1 MEGIVG
7 IIGVFILLIAIYI
20 LTVKYPILKNILWAA
35 AFLRISAA
43 LIHFFLFTLPDGDL
57 DAIKFEYHI
66 WLFSKLSFVDYF
78 NSFKTSD
85 LALTFTWILSLI
97 YRIFGRNPLIIQS
110 VGMYVGLLSVILLFK
125 ISYILSK
132 DLLKSKQSTWF
143 FAVFPTVILYNALI
157 LREVY
162 VMYFLLIV
170 ILNFVKWY
178 QSKNIHFGFICLLF
192 SLPLYYLHGSNII
205 ITVLIFILFFF
216 SSFNFFINRLKL
228 EKFNLF
234 HSLVII
240 STPLVTLYLFTIL
253 PGIKIPYLGKF
264 DDIFT
269 FSRILFQTKVTNFG
283 GSVYPDWLSP
293 ESPLDFF
300 LLIIPRLGY
309 LLFSPFIWDLR
320 AINHLLGFV
329 DGLLYLFVF
338 YWIAK
343 GILFEKH
350 KQIITRILIILIPL
364 LVVYSWGV
372 GNFGTALR
380 HRVKFIPVF
389 IAISTIYVPKITL
402 TKKSAVPKPNE

>member
-1 MEGIVG
+1 MTIRWP
-7 IIGVFILLIAIYI
+7 L
-20 LTVKYPILKNILWAA
+20 LKNIIWIGAL
-35 AFLRISAA
+35 LRILAA
-43 LIHFFLFTLPDGDL
+43 LIHFFIFQLPDGKI
-57 DAIKFEYHI
+57 DAVKFENYT
-66 WLFSKLSFVDYF
+66 WSFSQMPFNDYIL
-78 NSFKTSD
+78 SFKTNT
-85 LALTFTWILSLI
+85 LALTFTWVLSLI
-97 YRIFGRNPLIIQS
+97 YRLFGRSPLLLQCISIFIGVLCILLVYKLS
-110 VGMYVGLLSVILLFK
+110 FLLSNNEK
-125 ISYILSK
+125 K
-132 DLLKSKQSTWF
+132 AKQSAWIL
-143 FAVFPTVILYNALI
+143 AVFPTVILYNSLI
-157 LREVY
+157 LREVF
-162 VMYFLLIV
+162 VMFFLLLAFIY
-170 ILNFVKWY
+170 FAKWY
-178 QSKNIHFGFICLLF
+178 ISKNVNYGILTLVCFI
-192 SLPLYYLHGSNII
+192 PLYYLHSA
-205 ITVLIFILFFF
+205 LILGGVTFFAI
-216 SSFNFFINRLKL
+216 FFIESIGFFKVRYRQN
-228 EKFNLF
+228 KFSII
-234 HSLVII
+234 HSII
-240 STPLVTLYLFTIL
+240 LSVTPLVTLYLFTIL

-269 FSRILFQTKVTNFG
+269 FSRILFQTKVTSLG

-293 ESPLDFF
+293 KSPLDFF

>member
-1 MEGIVG
+1 MTIRWP
-7 IIGVFILLIAIYI
+7 L
-20 LTVKYPILKNILWAA
+20 LKNIIWIGAL
-35 AFLRISAA
+35 LRILAA
-43 LIHFFLFTLPDGDL
+43 LIHFFIFQLPDGKI
-57 DAIKFEYHI
+57 DAVKFENYT
-66 WLFSKLSFVDYF
+66 WSFSQMPFNDYIL
-78 NSFKTSD
+78 SFKTNT
-85 LALTFTWILSLI
+85 LALTFTWVLSLI
-97 YRIFGRNPLIIQS
+97 YRLFGRSPLLLQCISIFIGVLCILLVYKLS
-110 VGMYVGLLSVILLFK
+110 FLLSNNEK
-125 ISYILSK
+125 K
-132 DLLKSKQSTWF
+132 AKQSAWIL
-143 FAVFPTVILYNALI
+143 AVFPTVILYNSLI
-157 LREVY
+157 LREVF
-162 VMYFLLIV
+162 VMFFLLLAFIY
-170 ILNFVKWY
+170 FAKWHI
-178 QSKNIHFGFICLLF
+178 SKNVNYGILTLVCFI
-192 SLPLYYLHGSNII
+192 PLYYLHSALILGGVTFFAIFFIESIGFFKVRYRQNKFNII
-205 ITVLIFILFFF
+205 HAILL
-216 SSFNFFINRLKL
+216 SF
-228 EKFNLF
+228 
-234 HSLVII
+234 
-240 STPLVTLYLFTIL
+240 TPLITLYLFTIL

-269 FSRILFQTKVTNFG
+269 FSRILFQTKVTSLG

-293 ESPLDFF
+293 KSPLDFF

-364 LVVYSWGV
+364 LIVYSWGV

-402 TKKSAVPKPNE
+402 TKKISGSKT

>member
-1 MEGIVG
+1 MEAVLG
-7 IIGVFILLIAIYI
+7 IIGICLLLVLIYAMTI
-20 LTVKYPILKNILWAA
+20 RWPLLKNIIWIGVL
-35 AFLRISAA
+35 LRILAA
-43 LIHFFLFTLPDGDL
+43 LIHFFIFQLPDGKI
-57 DAIKFEYHI
+57 DAVKFENYA
-66 WLFSKLSFVDYF
+66 WSFSQMPFNDYLL
-78 NSFKTSD
+78 SFKTNT
-85 LALTFTWILSLI
+85 LALTFTWFLSLI
-97 YRIFGRNPLIIQS
+97 YRLFGRSPLLLQCISIFIGVLCILLVYKLS
-110 VGMYVGLLSVILLFK
+110 FLLSNNEK
-125 ISYILSK
+125 K
-132 DLLKSKQSTWF
+132 AKQSAWIL
-143 FAVFPTVILYNALI
+143 AVFPTVILYNSLI
-157 LREVY
+157 LREVF
-162 VMYFLLIV
+162 VMFFLLLAFIY
-170 ILNFVKWY
+170 FSKWY
-178 QSKNIHFGFICLLF
+178 ISKNVNYGILTLVCFI
-192 SLPLYYLHGSNII
+192 PLYYLHSA
-205 ITVLIFILFFF
+205 LILGGVTFFAIF
-216 SSFNFFINRLKL
+216 FLESINFFKIRYRRN
-228 EKFNLF
+228 KFSITHAILL
-234 HSLVII
+234 SV
-240 STPLVTLYLFTIL
+240 TPLVTLYLFTVL

-269 FSRILFQTKVTNFG
+269 FSRILFQTKVTSLG

-364 LVVYSWGV
+364 LIVYSWGV

-402 TKKSAVPKPNE
+402 TKKTEVPKPNE

>member
-1 MEGIVG
+1 MTIRWP
-7 IIGVFILLIAIYI
+7 L
-20 LTVKYPILKNILWAA
+20 LKNIIWIGAL
-35 AFLRISAA
+35 LRILAA
-43 LIHFFLFTLPDGDL
+43 LIHFFIFQLPDGKI
-57 DAIKFEYHI
+57 DAVKFENYA
-66 WLFSKLSFVDYF
+66 WSFSQMPFNDYLL
-78 NSFKTSD
+78 SFKTNT
-85 LALTFTWILSLI
+85 LALTFTWVLSLI
-97 YRIFGRNPLIIQS
+97 YRLFGRSPLLLQCISIFIGVLCILLVYKLS
-110 VGMYVGLLSVILLFK
+110 FLLSNNEK
-125 ISYILSK
+125 K
-132 DLLKSKQSTWF
+132 AKQSAWIL
-143 FAVFPTVILYNALI
+143 AVFPTVILYNSLI
-157 LREVY
+157 LREVF
-162 VMYFLLIV
+162 VMFFLLLAFIY
-170 ILNFVKWY
+170 FAKWY
-178 QSKNIHFGFICLLF
+178 ISKNVNYGILTLVCFI
-192 SLPLYYLHGSNII
+192 PLYYLHSALILGG
-205 ITVLIFILFFF
+205 ITFFAIFFIESILFFKVRYRQNKF
-216 SSFNFFINRLKL
+216 S
-228 EKFNLF
+228 
-234 HSLVII
+234 II
-240 STPLVTLYLFTIL
+240 HAILLSVTPLVTLYLFTVL

-293 ESPLDFF
+293 KSPLDFF

-402 TKKSAVPKPNE
+402 TKKIRGSKT

>member
-1 MEGIVG
+1 MEAVLG
-7 IIGVFILLIAIYI
+7 IIGICLLLVLIYVMTI
-20 LTVKYPILKNILWAA
+20 RWPLLKNIIWIGAL
-35 AFLRISAA
+35 LRILAA
-43 LIHFFLFTLPDGDL
+43 LIHFFIFQLPDGKI
-57 DAIKFEYHI
+57 DAVKFENYA
-66 WLFSKLSFVDYF
+66 WSFSQMPFNDYLL
-78 NSFKTSD
+78 SFKTNT
-85 LALTFTWILSLI
+85 LALTFTWFLSLI
-97 YRIFGRNPLIIQS
+97 YRLFGRSPLLLQCISIFIGVLCILLVYKLS
-110 VGMYVGLLSVILLFK
+110 FLLSNNEK
-125 ISYILSK
+125 K
-132 DLLKSKQSTWF
+132 AKQSAWIL
-143 FAVFPTVILYNALI
+143 AVFPTVILYNSLI
-157 LREVY
+157 LREVF
-162 VMYFLLIV
+162 VMFFLLLAFIY
-170 ILNFVKWY
+170 FAKWY
-178 QSKNIHFGFICLLF
+178 ISKNVNYGILTLVCFI
-192 SLPLYYLHGSNII
+192 PLYYLHSALILGG
-205 ITVLIFILFFF
+205 ITFFAIFFIESILFFKVRYRQNKF
-216 SSFNFFINRLKL
+216 S
-228 EKFNLF
+228 
-234 HSLVII
+234 II
-240 STPLVTLYLFTIL
+240 HAILLSVTPLVTLYLFTVL

-269 FSRILFQTKVTNFG
+269 FSRILFQTKVTSLG

-293 ESPLDFF
+293 KSPLDFF

-389 IAISTIYVPKITL
+389 IAISTIYVPKIAL
-402 TKKSAVPKPNE
+402 TKKSEVPKPNE

>member
-1 MEGIVG
+1 MTIRWP
-7 IIGVFILLIAIYI
+7 L
-20 LTVKYPILKNILWAA
+20 LKNIICIGAL
-35 AFLRISAA
+35 LRILAA
-43 LIHFFLFTLPDGDL
+43 LIHFFIFQLPDGKI
-57 DAIKFEYHI
+57 DAVKFENYA
-66 WLFSKLSFVDYF
+66 WTFSQMPFNDYLL
-78 NSFKTSD
+78 SFKTNN
-85 LALTFTWILSLI
+85 LALTFTWVLSLI
-97 YRIFGRNPLIIQS
+97 YRLFGRSPLLLQCISIFIGVLCILLVYKLS
-110 VGMYVGLLSVILLFK
+110 FLLSNNEK
-125 ISYILSK
+125 K
-132 DLLKSKQSTWF
+132 AKQSACIL
-143 FAVFPTVILYNALI
+143 AVFPTVILYNSLI
-157 LREVY
+157 LREVF
-162 VMYFLLIV
+162 VMFFLLLAFIY
-170 ILNFVKWY
+170 FAKWY
-178 QSKNIHFGFICLLF
+178 ISKNVNYGILTLVCFI
-192 SLPLYYLHGSNII
+192 PLYYLHSA
-205 ITVLIFILFFF
+205 LILGGVTFFAI
-216 SSFNFFINRLKL
+216 FFIESIGFFKVRYRQN
-228 EKFNLF
+228 KF
-234 HSLVII
+234 SII
-240 STPLVTLYLFTIL
+240 HAILLSVTPLVTLYLFTIL

-269 FSRILFQTKVTNFG
+269 FSRILFQTKVTSLG

-293 ESPLDFF
+293 KSPLDFF

-402 TKKSAVPKPNE
+402 TKKSEVPKPNE

>member
-1 MEGIVG
+1 MEAVLG
-7 IIGVFILLIAIYI
+7 IIGICLLLVLIYVMTI
-20 LTVKYPILKNILWAA
+20 RWPLLKSIIWIGAL
-35 AFLRISAA
+35 LRILAA
-43 LIHFFLFTLPDGDL
+43 LIHFFIFQLPDGKI
-57 DAIKFEYHI
+57 DAVKFENYA
-66 WLFSKLSFVDYF
+66 WSFSQMPFNDYLL
-78 NSFKTSD
+78 SFKTNT
-85 LALTFTWILSLI
+85 LALTFTWVLSLI
-97 YRIFGRNPLIIQS
+97 YRLFGRSPLLLQCISIFIGVLCILLVYKLS
-110 VGMYVGLLSVILLFK
+110 FLLSNNEK
-125 ISYILSK
+125 K
-132 DLLKSKQSTWF
+132 AKQSAWIL
-143 FAVFPTVILYNALI
+143 AVFPTVILYNSLI
-157 LREVY
+157 LREVF
-162 VMYFLLIV
+162 VMFFLLLAFIY
-170 ILNFVKWY
+170 FAKWY
-178 QSKNIHFGFICLLF
+178 ISKNVNYGILTLVCFI
-192 SLPLYYLHGSNII
+192 PLYYLHSA
-205 ITVLIFILFFF
+205 LILGGVTFFAI
-216 SSFNFFINRLKL
+216 FFIESIGFFKVRYRQN
-228 EKFNLF
+228 KF
-234 HSLVII
+234 SII
-240 STPLVTLYLFTIL
+240 HAILLSFTPLITLYLFTIL

-364 LVVYSWGV
+364 LIVYSWGV

-402 TKKSAVPKPNE
+402 TKKISGSKT

>member
-1 MEGIVG
+1 
-7 IIGVFILLIAIYI
+7 L
-20 LTVKYPILKNILWAA
+20 
-35 AFLRISAA
+35 AA
-43 LIHFFLFTLPDGDL
+43 LIHFFIFQLPDGKI
-57 DAIKFEYHI
+57 DAVKFENYA
-66 WLFSKLSFVDYF
+66 WSFSQMPFNDYLL
-78 NSFKTSD
+78 SFKTNT
-85 LALTFTWILSLI
+85 LALTFTWVLSLI
-97 YRIFGRNPLIIQS
+97 YRLFGRSPLLLQCISIFIGVLCILFVYKLS
-110 VGMYVGLLSVILLFK
+110 FLLSNNEK
-125 ISYILSK
+125 K
-132 DLLKSKQSTWF
+132 AKQSACIL
-143 FAVFPTVILYNALI
+143 AVFPTVILYNSLI
-157 LREVY
+157 LREVF
-162 VMYFLLIV
+162 VMFFLLLAFIY
-170 ILNFVKWY
+170 FAKWY
-178 QSKNIHFGFICLLF
+178 ISKNVIYGILTLVCFI
-192 SLPLYYLHGSNII
+192 PLYYLHSALILGG
-205 ITVLIFILFFF
+205 IT
-216 SSFNFFINRLKL
+216 FFIIFFIESIDFFKIRYRQN
-228 EKFNLF
+228 KF
-234 HSLVII
+234 SII
-240 STPLVTLYLFTIL
+240 HAILLSVTPLVTLYLFTIL
-253 PGIKIPYLGKF
+253 PGVKIPYLGKF

-293 ESPLDFF
+293 KSPLDFF

-402 TKKSAVPKPNE
+402 TKKIRGSKT

>member
-7 IIGVFILLIAIYI
+7 IIFIFLLIIAIYI
-20 LTVKYPILKNILWAA
+20 LTVKYPILKNILWTA

-43 LIHFFLFTLPDGDL
+43 LIHFFLYTLPDGDL

-66 WLFSKLSFVDYF
+66 WLFSKLSFVEYF
-78 NSFKTSD
+78 NSIRTSD
-85 LALTFTWILSLI
+85 LALTFTWILSLV

-110 VGMYVGLLSVILLFK
+110 VGIYVGLLSVILLFK
-125 ISYILSK
+125 ISFILSK
-132 DLLKSKQSTWF
+132 DLVKSIQSTWF
-143 FAVFPTVILYNALI
+143 FAIFPTVILYNALI

-170 ILNFVKWY
+170 ILYFIKWY
-178 QSKNIHFGFICLLF
+178 YSENIYYGFICLLF
-192 SLPLYYLHGSNII
+192 SMPLYYLHGSNII
-205 ITVLIFILFFF
+205 MTVLIFILFFF
-216 SSFNFFINRLKL
+216 STINFFLNRLKL
-228 EKFNLF
+228 DKFNLI
-234 HSLVII
+234 HSLVLII
-240 STPLVTLYLFTIL
+240 TPLVILYLFTIL

-293 ESPLDFF
+293 KSPLDFF

-338 YWIAK
+338 YWIVK

-402 TKKSAVPKPNE
+402 TKKSEVQKPNE

>member
-1 MEGIVG
+1 MEAVLG
-7 IIGVFILLIAIYI
+7 IIGICLLLVLIYAMTI
-20 LTVKYPILKNILWAA
+20 RWPLLKSIIWIGAL
-35 AFLRISAA
+35 LRILAA
-43 LIHFFLFTLPDGDL
+43 LIHFFIFQLPDGKI
-57 DAIKFEYHI
+57 DAVKFENYA
-66 WLFSKLSFVDYF
+66 WSFSQMPFNDYLL
-78 NSFKTSD
+78 SFKTNT
-85 LALTFTWILSLI
+85 LALTFTWVLSLI
-97 YRIFGRNPLIIQS
+97 YRLFGRSPLLLQCISIFIGVLCILLVYKLS
-110 VGMYVGLLSVILLFK
+110 FLLSNNEK
-125 ISYILSK
+125 K
-132 DLLKSKQSTWF
+132 AKQSAWIL
-143 FAVFPTVILYNALI
+143 AVFPTVILYNSLI
-157 LREVY
+157 LREVF
-162 VMYFLLIV
+162 VMFFLLLAFIY
-170 ILNFVKWY
+170 FSKWY
-178 QSKNIHFGFICLLF
+178 ISKNVNYGILTLVCFI
-192 SLPLYYLHGSNII
+192 PLYYLHSALILGGVTFFAIFFTESIDFFKIRYRLNKFSII
-205 ITVLIFILFFF
+205 HAILL
-216 SSFNFFINRLKL
+216 S
-228 EKFNLF
+228 
-234 HSLVII
+234 V
-240 STPLVTLYLFTIL
+240 TPLVTLYLFTIL
-253 PGIKIPYLGKF
+253 PGVKIPYLGKF

-269 FSRILFQTKVTNFG
+269 FSRILFQTKVTSLG

-293 ESPLDFF
+293 KSPLDFF

-402 TKKSAVPKPNE
+402 TKKSEVLKPNE

>member
-1 MEGIVG
+1 MGEILGLLGICAVIIFMVLLG
-7 IIGVFILLIAIYI
+7 I
-20 LTVKYPILKNILWAA
+20 KYPYLKNIILIGGI
-35 AFLRISAA
+35 LRILAGCF
-43 LIHFFLFTLPDGDL
+43 HFFIFKLPDGNADSVN
-57 DAIKFEYHI
+57 FENYA
-66 WLFSKLSFVDYF
+66 WSFSKLSFEDLFVVIKYK
-78 NSFKTSD
+78 N
-85 LALTFTWILSLI
+85 LALSFVWVLSFIYRLVGRSPLLLQSVSIFIGVLCILLVYKLSFLLSNNEKKAKQSAWIL
-97 YRIFGRNPLIIQS
+97 
-110 VGMYVGLLSVILLFK
+110 
-125 ISYILSK
+125 
-132 DLLKSKQSTWF
+132 
-143 FAVFPTVILYNALI
+143 AVFPTVILYDSLI
-157 LREVY
+157 LREVF
-162 VMYFLLIV
+162 VMFFLLLAFIY
-170 ILNFVKWY
+170 FAKWY
-178 QSKNIHFGFICLLF
+178 ISKNVNYGILTLVCFI
-192 SLPLYYLHGSNII
+192 PLYYLHSA
-205 ITVLIFILFFF
+205 LILGGVIFFILFFIE
-216 SSFNFFINRLKL
+216 SIGFFKVRYRQN
-228 EKFNLF
+228 KFN
-234 HSLVII
+234 II
-240 STPLVTLYLFTIL
+240 HAILLSFTPLVTLYLFTIL

-338 YWIAK
+338 YWIVK

>member
-1 MEGIVG
+1 MEAVLG
-7 IIGVFILLIAIYI
+7 IIGICLLLVLIYVM
-20 LTVKYPILKNILWAA
+20 TVRWPLLKNIIWIGAL
-35 AFLRISAA
+35 LRILAA
-43 LIHFFLFTLPDGDL
+43 LIHFFIFQLPDGKI
-57 DAIKFEYHI
+57 DAVKFENYA
-66 WLFSKLSFVDYF
+66 WSFSQMPFNDYLL
-78 NSFKTSD
+78 SFKTNT
-85 LALTFTWILSLI
+85 LALTFTWVLSLI
-97 YRIFGRNPLIIQS
+97 YRLFGRSPLLLQCISIFIGVLCILLVYKLS
-110 VGMYVGLLSVILLFK
+110 FLLSNNEK
-125 ISYILSK
+125 K
-132 DLLKSKQSTWF
+132 AKQSAWIL
-143 FAVFPTVILYNALI
+143 AIFPTVILYNSLI
-157 LREVY
+157 LREVF
-162 VMYFLLIV
+162 VMFFLLLAFIY
-170 ILNFVKWY
+170 FAKWY
-178 QSKNIHFGFICLLF
+178 ISKNVNYGILTLVCFI
-192 SLPLYYLHGSNII
+192 PLYYLHSALILGG
-205 ITVLIFILFFF
+205 ITFFAIFFIESILFFKVRYRQNKF
-216 SSFNFFINRLKL
+216 S
-228 EKFNLF
+228 
-234 HSLVII
+234 II
-240 STPLVTLYLFTIL
+240 QAILLSVTPLVTLYLFTVL

-269 FSRILFQTKVTNFG
+269 FSRILFQTKVTSLG

-293 ESPLDFF
+293 KSPLDFF

-402 TKKSAVPKPNE
+402 TNKSAVPKPNE

>member
-1 MEGIVG
+1 MNP
-7 IIGVFILLIAIYI
+7 L
-20 LTVKYPILKNILWAA
+20 LKNIIWIGAL
-35 AFLRISAA
+35 LRILAA
-43 LIHFFLFTLPDGDL
+43 LIHFFIFQLPDGKI
-57 DAIKFEYHI
+57 DAVKFENYT
-66 WLFSKLSFVDYF
+66 WSFSQMPFNDYIL
-78 NSFKTSD
+78 SFKTNT
-85 LALTFTWILSLI
+85 LALTFTWVLSLI
-97 YRIFGRNPLIIQS
+97 YRLFGRSPLLLQCISIFFGVLCILLVYKLS
-110 VGMYVGLLSVILLFK
+110 FLLSNNEK
-125 ISYILSK
+125 K
-132 DLLKSKQSTWF
+132 AKQSAWIL
-143 FAVFPTVILYNALI
+143 AVFPTVILYNSLI
-157 LREVY
+157 LREVF
-162 VMYFLLIV
+162 VMFFLLLAFIY
-170 ILNFVKWY
+170 FAKWHI
-178 QSKNIHFGFICLLF
+178 SKNVNYGILTLVCFI
-192 SLPLYYLHGSNII
+192 PLYYLHSA
-205 ITVLIFILFFF
+205 LILGGVTFFAI
-216 SSFNFFINRLKL
+216 FFIESIGFFKVRYRQN
-228 EKFNLF
+228 KF
-234 HSLVII
+234 SII
-240 STPLVTLYLFTIL
+240 HAILLSFTPLVTLYLFTIL

-269 FSRILFQTKVTNFG
+269 FSRILFQTKVTSLG

-293 ESPLDFF
+293 KSPLDFF

>member
-1 MEGIVG
+1 LEGIFG
-7 IIGVFILLIAIYI
+7 IIGVFILIIAIYI

-85 LALTFTWILSLI
+85 LALTFTWILSLV

-110 VGMYVGLLSVILLFK
+110 VGVYVGLLSVILLFK

-178 QSKNIHFGFICLLF
+178 QSKNIYFGFICLLF

-240 STPLVTLYLFTIL
+240 STPLVTLYLFTVL
-253 PGIKIPYLGKF
+253 PGVKIPYLGKF

-293 ESPLDFF
+293 ESPIDFF

-329 DGLLYLFVF
+329 DGLLYLFIF

-402 TKKSAVPKPNE
+402 TKKSEVPKPNE

>member
-1 MEGIVG
+1 MGEILGLLGICAVIIFMVLLG
-7 IIGVFILLIAIYI
+7 I
-20 LTVKYPILKNILWAA
+20 KYPYLKNIILIGGI
-35 AFLRISAA
+35 LRILAGCF
-43 LIHFFLFTLPDGDL
+43 HFFIFKLPDGNADSVN
-57 DAIKFEYHI
+57 FENYA
-66 WLFSKLSFVDYF
+66 WSFSKLSFEDLFVVIKYK
-78 NSFKTSD
+78 N
-85 LALTFTWILSLI
+85 LALSFVWVLSFIYRLVGRSPLLLQSVSIFIGVLCILLVYKLSFLLSNNEKKAKQSAWIL
-97 YRIFGRNPLIIQS
+97 
-110 VGMYVGLLSVILLFK
+110 
-125 ISYILSK
+125 
-132 DLLKSKQSTWF
+132 
-143 FAVFPTVILYNALI
+143 AVFPTVILYNSLI
-157 LREVY
+157 LREVF
-162 VMYFLLIV
+162 VMFFLLLAFIY
-170 ILNFVKWY
+170 FAKWY
-178 QSKNIHFGFICLLF
+178 ISKNVNYGILTLVCFI
-192 SLPLYYLHGSNII
+192 PLYYLHSALILGG
-205 ITVLIFILFFF
+205 ITFFILFFIESIDFFKIRYRQNKF
-216 SSFNFFINRLKL
+216 S
-228 EKFNLF
+228 
-234 HSLVII
+234 II
-240 STPLVTLYLFTIL
+240 HAILLSVTPLVTLYLFTVL

-364 LVVYSWGV
+364 LIVYSWGV

-402 TKKSAVPKPNE
+402 TKKSEGPKPNE

>member
-1 MEGIVG
+1 MEAVLG
-7 IIGVFILLIAIYI
+7 IIGICLLLVLIYVMTI
-20 LTVKYPILKNILWAA
+20 RWPLLKNIIWIGAL
-35 AFLRISAA
+35 LRILAA
-43 LIHFFLFTLPDGDL
+43 LIHFFIFQLPDGKI
-57 DAIKFEYHI
+57 DAVKFENYA
-66 WLFSKLSFVDYF
+66 WSFSQMPFNDYLL
-78 NSFKTSD
+78 SFKTNT
-85 LALTFTWILSLI
+85 LALTFTWVLSLI
-97 YRIFGRNPLIIQS
+97 YRLFGRSPLLLQCISIFIGVLCILLVYKLS
-110 VGMYVGLLSVILLFK
+110 FLLSNNEK
-125 ISYILSK
+125 K
-132 DLLKSKQSTWF
+132 AKQSAWIL
-143 FAVFPTVILYNALI
+143 AVFPTVILYNSLI
-157 LREVY
+157 LREVF
-162 VMYFLLIV
+162 VMFFLLLAFIY
-170 ILNFVKWY
+170 FAKWY
-178 QSKNIHFGFICLLF
+178 ISKNVNYGILTLVCFI
-192 SLPLYYLHGSNII
+192 PLYYLHSALILGG
-205 ITVLIFILFFF
+205 ITFFAIFFIESILFFKVRYRQNKF
-216 SSFNFFINRLKL
+216 S
-228 EKFNLF
+228 
-234 HSLVII
+234 II
-240 STPLVTLYLFTIL
+240 HAILLSVTPLVTLYLFTVL

-293 ESPLDFF
+293 KSPLDFF

-402 TKKSAVPKPNE
+402 TKKI

>member
-1 MEGIVG
+1 MEAVLG
-7 IIGVFILLIAIYI
+7 IIGICLLLVLIYVMTI
-20 LTVKYPILKNILWAA
+20 RWPLLKNIIWIGAL
-35 AFLRISAA
+35 LRILAA
-43 LIHFFLFTLPDGDL
+43 LIHFFIFQLPDGKI
-57 DAIKFEYHI
+57 DAVKFENYA
-66 WLFSKLSFVDYF
+66 WSFSQMPFNDYLL
-78 NSFKTSD
+78 SFKTNT
-85 LALTFTWILSLI
+85 LALTFTWVLSLI
-97 YRIFGRNPLIIQS
+97 YRLFGRSPLLLQCISIFIGVLCILLVYKLS
-110 VGMYVGLLSVILLFK
+110 FLLSNNEK
-125 ISYILSK
+125 K
-132 DLLKSKQSTWF
+132 AKQSAWIL
-143 FAVFPTVILYNALI
+143 AVFPTVILYNSLM
-157 LREVY
+157 LREVF
-162 VMYFLLIV
+162 VMFFLLLAFIY
-170 ILNFVKWY
+170 FAKWY
-178 QSKNIHFGFICLLF
+178 ISKNVNYGILTLVCFI
-192 SLPLYYLHGSNII
+192 PLYYLHSA
-205 ITVLIFILFFF
+205 LILGGVTFFAI
-216 SSFNFFINRLKL
+216 FFIESIGFFKVRYTQN
-228 EKFNLF
+228 KF
-234 HSLVII
+234 SII
-240 STPLVTLYLFTIL
+240 HAILLSVTPLVTLYLFTVL

-293 ESPLDFF
+293 KSPLDFF

-402 TKKSAVPKPNE
+402 TKKI

>member
-1 MEGIVG
+1 MEAVLG
-7 IIGVFILLIAIYI
+7 IIGICLLLVLIYVMTI
-20 LTVKYPILKNILWAA
+20 RWPLLKNIIWIGAL
-35 AFLRISAA
+35 LRILAA
-43 LIHFFLFTLPDGDL
+43 LIHFFIFQLPDGKI
-57 DAIKFEYHI
+57 DAVKFENYA
-66 WLFSKLSFVDYF
+66 WSFSQMPFNDYLL
-78 NSFKTSD
+78 SFKTNT
-85 LALTFTWILSLI
+85 LALTFTWVLSLI
-97 YRIFGRNPLIIQS
+97 YRLFGRSPLLLQCISIFIGVLCILLVYKLS
-110 VGMYVGLLSVILLFK
+110 FLLSNNEK
-125 ISYILSK
+125 K
-132 DLLKSKQSTWF
+132 AKQSAWIL
-143 FAVFPTVILYNALI
+143 AVFPTVILYNSLI
-157 LREVY
+157 LREVF
-162 VMYFLLIV
+162 VMFFLLLAFIY
-170 ILNFVKWY
+170 FAKWY
-178 QSKNIHFGFICLLF
+178 ISKNVNYGILTLVCFI
-192 SLPLYYLHGSNII
+192 PLYYLHSA
-205 ITVLIFILFFF
+205 LILGGVIFFILFFIESIGFFKVRYRQNKF
-216 SSFNFFINRLKL
+216 S
-228 EKFNLF
+228 
-234 HSLVII
+234 II
-240 STPLVTLYLFTIL
+240 HAILLSVTPLVTLYLFTVL
-253 PGIKIPYLGKF
+253 PGIIIPYLGKF

-300 LLIIPRLGY
+300 LLIIPRLCY

-364 LVVYSWGV
+364 LIVYSWGV

-402 TKKSAVPKPNE
+402 TKKSEGPKPNG

>member
-1 MEGIVG
+1 MEAVLG
-7 IIGVFILLIAIYI
+7 IIGICLLLVLIYVMTI
-20 LTVKYPILKNILWAA
+20 RWPLLKNIIWIGAL
-35 AFLRISAA
+35 LRILAA
-43 LIHFFLFTLPDGDL
+43 LIHFFIFQLPDGKI
-57 DAIKFEYHI
+57 DAVKFENYT
-66 WLFSKLSFVDYF
+66 WSFSQMPFNDYIL
-78 NSFKTSD
+78 SFKTNT
-85 LALTFTWILSLI
+85 LALTFTWVLSLI
-97 YRIFGRNPLIIQS
+97 YRLFGRSPLLLQCISIFIGVLCILLVYKLS
-110 VGMYVGLLSVILLFK
+110 FLLSNNEK
-125 ISYILSK
+125 K
-132 DLLKSKQSTWF
+132 AKQSAWIL
-143 FAVFPTVILYNALI
+143 AVFPTVILYDSLI
-157 LREVY
+157 LREVF
-162 VMYFLLIV
+162 VMFFLLLAFIY
-170 ILNFVKWY
+170 FAKWY
-178 QSKNIHFGFICLLF
+178 ISKNVNYGILTLVCFI
-192 SLPLYYLHGSNII
+192 PLYYLHSA
-205 ITVLIFILFFF
+205 LILGGVTFFAI
-216 SSFNFFINRLKL
+216 FFIESIGFFKVRYRQN
-228 EKFNLF
+228 KF
-234 HSLVII
+234 SII
-240 STPLVTLYLFTIL
+240 HAILLSFTPLVTLYLFTIL

-364 LVVYSWGV
+364 LIVYSWGV

-402 TKKSAVPKPNE
+402 TKKISGSKT

>member
-1 MEGIVG
+1 MTIRWP
-7 IIGVFILLIAIYI
+7 L
-20 LTVKYPILKNILWAA
+20 LKNIIWIGAL
-35 AFLRISAA
+35 LRILAA
-43 LIHFFLFTLPDGDL
+43 LIHFFIFQLPDGKI
-57 DAIKFEYHI
+57 DAVKFENYA
-66 WLFSKLSFVDYF
+66 WSFSQMPFNDYLL
-78 NSFKTSD
+78 SFKTNT
-85 LALTFTWILSLI
+85 LALTFTWVLSLI
-97 YRIFGRNPLIIQS
+97 YRLFGRSPLLLQCISIFIGVLCILLVYKLS
-110 VGMYVGLLSVILLFK
+110 FLLSNNEK
-125 ISYILSK
+125 K
-132 DLLKSKQSTWF
+132 AKQSAWIL
-143 FAVFPTVILYNALI
+143 AVFPTVILYNSLI
-157 LREVY
+157 LREVF
-162 VMYFLLIV
+162 VMFFLLLAFIY
-170 ILNFVKWY
+170 FAKWHI
-178 QSKNIHFGFICLLF
+178 SKNVNYGILTLVCFI
-192 SLPLYYLHGSNII
+192 PLYYLHSA
-205 ITVLIFILFFF
+205 LILGGVTFFAI
-216 SSFNFFINRLKL
+216 FFIESIGFFKVRYRQN
-228 EKFNLF
+228 KFSII
-234 HSLVII
+234 HSII
-240 STPLVTLYLFTIL
+240 LSVTPLVTLYLFTIL

-269 FSRILFQTKVTNFG
+269 FSRILFQTKVTSLG

-293 ESPLDFF
+293 KSPLDFF

-389 IAISTIYVPKITL
+389 IAISTIYVPKIAL
-402 TKKSAVPKPNE
+402 TKKSEVPKPNE

>member
-1 MEGIVG
+1 MEAVLG
-7 IIGVFILLIAIYI
+7 IIGICLLLVLIYVMTI
-20 LTVKYPILKNILWAA
+20 RWPLLKNIIWIGAL
-35 AFLRISAA
+35 LRILAA
-43 LIHFFLFTLPDGDL
+43 LIHFFIFQLPDGKI
-57 DAIKFEYHI
+57 DAVKFENYA
-66 WLFSKLSFVDYF
+66 WSFSQMPFNDYLL
-78 NSFKTSD
+78 SFKTNT
-85 LALTFTWILSLI
+85 LALTFTWVLSLI
-97 YRIFGRNPLIIQS
+97 YRLFGRSPLLLQCISIFIGVLCILLVYKLS
-110 VGMYVGLLSVILLFK
+110 FLLSNNEK
-125 ISYILSK
+125 K
-132 DLLKSKQSTWF
+132 AKQSAWIL
-143 FAVFPTVILYNALI
+143 AVFPTVILYNSLI
-157 LREVY
+157 LREVF
-162 VMYFLLIV
+162 VMFFLLLAFIY
-170 ILNFVKWY
+170 FAKWY
-178 QSKNIHFGFICLLF
+178 ISKNVNFGILTLVCFI
-192 SLPLYYLHGSNII
+192 PLYYLHSALILGA
-205 ITVLIFILFFF
+205 ITFFAI
-216 SSFNFFINRLKL
+216 FFIESIGFFKIRYNQN
-228 EKFNLF
+228 KF
-234 HSLVII
+234 SII
-240 STPLVTLYLFTIL
+240 HAILLSVTPLVTLYLFTIL

-293 ESPLDFF
+293 KSPLDFF

-364 LVVYSWGV
+364 LIVYSWGV

-402 TKKSAVPKPNE
+402 TKKSEVPKPNE

>member
-234 HSLVII
+234 H
-240 STPLVTLYLFTIL
+240 
-253 PGIKIPYLGKF
+253 KC
-264 DDIFT
+264 
-269 FSRILFQTKVTNFG
+269 
-283 GSVYPDWLSP
+283 
-293 ESPLDFF
+293 
-300 LLIIPRLGY
+300 
-309 LLFSPFIWDLR
+309 
-320 AINHLLGFV
+320 
-329 DGLLYLFVF
+329 
-338 YWIAK
+338 
-343 GILFEKH
+343 
-350 KQIITRILIILIPL
+350 
-364 LVVYSWGV
+364 
-372 GNFGTALR
+372 
-380 HRVKFIPVF
+380 
-389 IAISTIYVPKITL
+389 
-402 TKKSAVPKPNE
+402 

>member
-1 MEGIVG
+1 MEAVLG
-7 IIGVFILLIAIYI
+7 IIGICLLLVLIYVMTI
-20 LTVKYPILKNILWAA
+20 RWPLLKNIIWIGAL
-35 AFLRISAA
+35 FRILAA
-43 LIHFFLFTLPDGDL
+43 LIHFFIFQLPDGKI
-57 DAIKFEYHI
+57 DAVKFENYA
-66 WLFSKLSFVDYF
+66 WSFSQMPFNDYLL
-78 NSFKTSD
+78 SFKTNT
-85 LALTFTWILSLI
+85 LALTFTWVLSLI
-97 YRIFGRNPLIIQS
+97 YRLFGRSPLLLQCISIFIGVLCILLVYKLS
-110 VGMYVGLLSVILLFK
+110 FLLSNNEK
-125 ISYILSK
+125 K
-132 DLLKSKQSTWF
+132 AKQSAWIL
-143 FAVFPTVILYNALI
+143 AVFPTVILYNSLI
-157 LREVY
+157 LREVF
-162 VMYFLLIV
+162 VMFFLLLAFIY
-170 ILNFVKWY
+170 FAKWY
-178 QSKNIHFGFICLLF
+178 ISKNVNFGILTLVCFI
-192 SLPLYYLHGSNII
+192 PLYYLHSALILGA
-205 ITVLIFILFFF
+205 ITFFAI
-216 SSFNFFINRLKL
+216 FFIESIGFFKIRYKQN
-228 EKFNLF
+228 KF
-234 HSLVII
+234 SII
-240 STPLVTLYLFTIL
+240 HAILLSVTPLVTLYLFTIL

-293 ESPLDFF
+293 KSPLDFF

-364 LVVYSWGV
+364 LIVYSWGV

-402 TKKSAVPKPNE
+402 TKKSEVPKPNE

>member
-1 MEGIVG
+1 M
-7 IIGVFILLIAIYI
+7 
-20 LTVKYPILKNILWAA
+20 
-35 AFLRISAA
+35 
-43 LIHFFLFTLPDGDL
+43 
-57 DAIKFEYHI
+57 
-66 WLFSKLSFVDYF
+66 
-78 NSFKTSD
+78 
-85 LALTFTWILSLI
+85 
-97 YRIFGRNPLIIQS
+97 
-110 VGMYVGLLSVILLFK
+110 
-125 ISYILSK
+125 
-132 DLLKSKQSTWF
+132 
-143 FAVFPTVILYNALI
+143 
-157 LREVY
+157 
-162 VMYFLLIV
+162 
-170 ILNFVKWY
+170 
-178 QSKNIHFGFICLLF
+178 
-192 SLPLYYLHGSNII
+192 PLYYLHGSNII
-205 ITVLIFILFFF
+205 MTVLIFILFFF
-216 SSFNFFINRLKL
+216 STINFFLNRLKL
-228 EKFNLF
+228 DKFNLI
-234 HSLVII
+234 HSLVLII
-240 STPLVTLYLFTIL
+240 TPLVILYLFTIL

-293 ESPLDFF
+293 KSPLDFF

-338 YWIAK
+338 YWIVK

-364 LVVYSWGV
+364 LIVYSWGV

-402 TKKSAVPKPNE
+402 TKKSEVPKPNE

>member
-178 QSKNIHFGFICLLF
+178 QSKNIHIGFICLLF

-216 SSFNFFINRLKL
+216 SSFNFFINRLKF

-234 HSLVII
+234 HSQVII
-240 STPLVTLYLFTIL
+240 STPLITLYLFTVL

-364 LVVYSWGV
+364 LIVYSWGV

-402 TKKSAVPKPNE
+402 TKKSEGPKPNG

>member
-1 MEGIVG
+1 V
-7 IIGVFILLIAIYI
+7 
-20 LTVKYPILKNILWAA
+20 
-35 AFLRISAA
+35 
-43 LIHFFLFTLPDGDL
+43 
-57 DAIKFEYHI
+57 
-66 WLFSKLSFVDYF
+66 
-78 NSFKTSD
+78 
-85 LALTFTWILSLI
+85 
-97 YRIFGRNPLIIQS
+97 
-110 VGMYVGLLSVILLFK
+110 
-125 ISYILSK
+125 
-132 DLLKSKQSTWF
+132 
-143 FAVFPTVILYNALI
+143 
-157 LREVY
+157 
-162 VMYFLLIV
+162 
-170 ILNFVKWY
+170 
-178 QSKNIHFGFICLLF
+178 
-192 SLPLYYLHGSNII
+192 
-205 ITVLIFILFFF
+205 
-216 SSFNFFINRLKL
+216 
-228 EKFNLF
+228 
-234 HSLVII
+234 
-240 STPLVTLYLFTIL
+240 
-253 PGIKIPYLGKF
+253 KIPYLGKF

-293 ESPLDFF
+293 KSPLDFF

-329 DGLLYLFVF
+329 DGLLYLFIF

-402 TKKSAVPKPNE
+402 TKKIRGSKT

>member
-1 MEGIVG
+1 MEAVLG
-7 IIGVFILLIAIYI
+7 IIGICLLLVLIYVMTI
-20 LTVKYPILKNILWAA
+20 RWPLLKNIIWIGAL
-35 AFLRISAA
+35 LRILAA
-43 LIHFFLFTLPDGDL
+43 LIHFFIFQLPDGKI
-57 DAIKFEYHI
+57 DAVKFENYT
-66 WLFSKLSFVDYF
+66 WSFSQMPFNDYIL
-78 NSFKTSD
+78 SFKTNT
-85 LALTFTWILSLI
+85 LALTFTWVLSLI
-97 YRIFGRNPLIIQS
+97 YRLFGRSPLLLQCISIFFGVLCILLVYKLS
-110 VGMYVGLLSVILLFK
+110 FLLSNNEK
-125 ISYILSK
+125 K
-132 DLLKSKQSTWF
+132 AKQSAWIL
-143 FAVFPTVILYNALI
+143 AVFPTVILYDSLI
-157 LREVY
+157 LREVF
-162 VMYFLLIV
+162 VMFFLLLAFIY
-170 ILNFVKWY
+170 FAKWY
-178 QSKNIHFGFICLLF
+178 ISKNVNYGIFTLVCFI
-192 SLPLYYLHGSNII
+192 PLYYLHSA
-205 ITVLIFILFFF
+205 LILGGVTFFAI
-216 SSFNFFINRLKL
+216 FFIESIGFFKVRYRQN
-228 EKFNLF
+228 KF
-234 HSLVII
+234 SII
-240 STPLVTLYLFTIL
+240 HAILLSFTPLITLYLFTIL

-389 IAISTIYVPKITL
+389 IAISTIYVPKIAL
-402 TKKSAVPKPNE
+402 TKKSEVPKPNE